1 MEPKTSAL
9 VFIKTDRE
17 IINVCH
23 SLWMSLI
30 WLFGYNTK
38 LSPRGT
44 YTQSS
49 LPLAQIKILSCCD
62 KISGHWIQDRFQ
74 YNKRINWLCC
84 ARINTHPANQ
94 LITRS
99 VPRSYIISLFICAY
113 LGEKYKKSTL
123 LLRVWL
129 LWWRAAWQLTNSCD
143 HLGWLRGCDSNCRT
157 QSQLPM
163 PPRPPLPALVT
174 NNVCIDY
181 EWLTWWIMAQR
192 NSDFQSPTS
201 TMNNYIFAASLWI
214 SLLAYREHWGDV
226 SIK

>member
-30 WLFGYNTK
+30 CLFGYNSSTK
-38 LSPRGT
+38 LSPWGKTHRT
-44 YTQSS
+44 PS
-49 LPLAQIKILSCCD
+49 LSHKWKYCHVVD

-84 ARINTHPANQ
+84 AKINTHPANQ

-99 VPRSYIISLFICAY
+99 VPRSCGSLHMRIFEAC

-123 LLRVWL
+123 LMWLQVWL
-129 LWWRAAWQLTNSCD
+129 LWWWRAAWQLTNNCD
-143 HLGWLRGCDSNCRT
+143 HLGWLRGCVT
-157 QSQLPM
+157 QIAEYKASSPCC
-163 PPRPPLPALVT
+163 PALCSRV
-174 NNVCIDY
+174 
-181 EWLTWWIMAQR
+181 LLPIM
-192 NSDFQSPTS
+192 S
-201 TMNNYIFAASLWI
+201 
-214 SLLAYREHWGDV
+214 V
-226 SIK
+226 SIMSGLHDG